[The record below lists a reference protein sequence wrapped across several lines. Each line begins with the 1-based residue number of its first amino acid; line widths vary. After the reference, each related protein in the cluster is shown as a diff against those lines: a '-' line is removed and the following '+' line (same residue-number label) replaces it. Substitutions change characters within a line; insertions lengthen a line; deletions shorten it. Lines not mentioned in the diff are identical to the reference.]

1 MKEVKKFT
9 NQFGSETKFD
19 YNKIMAEVAI
29 YYPGQKYKIYYK
41 YNNINKTKMQ
51 YKLESHIQWK

>member
-19 YNKIMAEVAI
+19 YNKIMAQVAI
-29 YYPGQKYKIYYK
+29 YYPGEKYKIYYK
-41 YNNINKTKMQ
+41 YNNINKIKMQ
-51 YKLESHIQWK
+51 SHVQWK